1 MFDRSGL
8 YNSEKFDIYKEPER
22 FIRVIAGYVLM
33 MDAGLG
39 LNTFIK
45 HDGNGKYIVARDVRI
60 SLEDKPIASTK
71 AIMCRGTM
79 CYRGR
84 RSDSTEWEYVVKFAW
99 PSDKRQREGELLKL
113 AKERGVTGIAVW
125 FNHEQI
131 VTDGD
136 PDTISNFRRDMKF
149 GTPRKLSSKA
159 FWVDSNPESSRVYS
173 KTNCRNEW

>member
-1 MFDRSGL
+1 VFDRSGP
-8 YNSEKFDIYKEPER
+8 YNSEKFDIHKKPER
-22 FIRVIAGYVLM
+22 FVKAIASYALM
-33 MDAGLG
+33 TDAELR

-45 HDGNGKYIVARDVRI
+45 RDGNGKYIVAQGVRI

-71 AIMCRGTM
+71 AIVCRGTA
-79 CYRGR
+79 CYRGK

-113 AKERGVTGIAVW
+113 AKDRGVTGIAVW

-131 VTDGD
+131 TTDGD
-136 PDTISNFRRDMKF
+136 LDTIAHLRRDMKF

-159 FWVDSNPESSRVYS
+159 S
-173 KTNCRNEW
+173 